1 MLRDGSVEV
10 PHATTGLIQRA
21 PHNTV
26 VERRRCQRQPREQR
40 AARERRRRTSRT
52 MFHFP
57 TTRSPAASGAS
68 ESPGNTPGAAL
79 KKRSLKADLSPGS
92 WRHHRRDAFD
102 PYELLAKYELTS
114 DGVEAGGKRRP
125 PVQRLRGWIILLL
138 GIIVWIMVGSVLYA
152 TTNGWNFAQSLYFAV
167 DDLLR
172 GFWHRR
178 WWLGEFR

>member
-1 MLRDGSVEV
+1 
-10 PHATTGLIQRA
+10 
-21 PHNTV
+21 
-26 VERRRCQRQPREQR
+26 
-40 AARERRRRTSRT
+40 

-57 TTRSPAASGAS
+57 STRSPANSGAS

-125 PVQRLRGWIILLL
+125 LLNSLPVLSPWGGHPRTLLPSRAAGTPVAAL
-138 GIIVWIMVGSVLYA
+138 
-152 TTNGWNFAQSLYFAV
+152 
-167 DDLLR
+167 
-172 GFWHRR
+172 
-178 WWLGEFR
+178 

>member
-1 MLRDGSVEV
+1 
-10 PHATTGLIQRA
+10 
-21 PHNTV
+21 
-26 VERRRCQRQPREQR
+26 
-40 AARERRRRTSRT
+40 

-57 TTRSPAASGAS
+57 STRSPANSGAS

-125 PVQRLRGWIILLL
+125 PV
-138 GIIVWIMVGSVLYA
+138 
-152 TTNGWNFAQSLYFAV
+152 
-167 DDLLR
+167 
-172 GFWHRR
+172 
-178 WWLGEFR
+178 

>member
-1 MLRDGSVEV
+1 
-10 PHATTGLIQRA
+10 
-21 PHNTV
+21 
-26 VERRRCQRQPREQR
+26 
-40 AARERRRRTSRT
+40 

-57 TTRSPAASGAS
+57 STRSPANSGAS

-138 GIIVWIMVGSVLYA
+138 GIIVWIMIGSILYA

-167 DDLLR
+167 DV
-172 GFWHRR
+172 GFLFGSGAAPESRDSSM
-178 WWLGEFR
+178 LISTAMMVVGCFFVVGALQLCV